1 MSEILVLGGSRGIG
15 LETVKAL
22 LREGHKVTSFS
33 RKPSSFEQTNLNFR
47 HVIGDAT
54 NQDDVNAVIGS
65 NEAVVQAL
73 GIPLNLRLITGPINL
88 FSESTKILIK
98 SMESAKIRRLIS
110 VTGFGAGSSYQSINC
125 FQKIPFQIVFGTAYR
140 DKTIQETIIKN
151 SKLDWTIVRPGV
163 LTNQQLRKPYKVR
176 LQPAEWRNG
185 IISRAAVADFIASII
200 NDKNMF
206 GADPVIAN

>member
-1 MSEILVLGGSRGIG
+1 M
-15 LETVKAL
+15 
-22 LREGHKVTSFS
+22 
-33 RKPSSFEQTNLNFR
+33 
-47 HVIGDAT
+47 
-54 NQDDVNAVIGS
+54 
-65 NEAVVQAL
+65 QAL